1 MNILLLGAPGS
12 GKGSQAELLE
22 KDYNIVQVSTGD
34 LLRDAVSKNTDLG
47 KVAKS
52 YMDKGDL
59 VPNDLVLSL
68 LSERLSE
75 NDCKNGVIFDGF
87 PRNLEQ
93 TDLLESILKK
103 RNRKLDLVI
112 NIDVSFDLI
121 IRRLNSRRVCS
132 QCGKGYNVISNPPKG
147 ENCDS
152 CGGNIIIRDDDR
164 EEVIKNR
171 LSVYEENT
179 KPLIAHYD
187 KKGIL
192 ITVNGEGKIKDIYNV
207 LKEILKDKKVQ

>member
-93 TDLLESILKK
+93 TDLLESILNN

-112 NIDVSFDLI
+112 NIDVPFDLI